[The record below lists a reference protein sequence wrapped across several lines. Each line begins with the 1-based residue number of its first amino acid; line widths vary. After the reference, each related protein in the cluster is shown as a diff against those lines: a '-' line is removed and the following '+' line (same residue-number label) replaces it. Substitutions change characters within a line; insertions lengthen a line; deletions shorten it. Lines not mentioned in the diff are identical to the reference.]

1 MSTTVAPVPEPAPG
15 DPPAKEEQWPHWAV
29 ELNRLVAVCPQF
41 VISGNIRDNYLTRT
55 PDGLAFQPNLV
66 ACLFERLATR
76 GCRCLFVYDY
86 IEGLRIHPEEARSSV
101 AEVPVRI
108 CRESTSSRDRRTRV
122 VSIGRMQRETMP
134 SVKHDGETEVRLGK
148 LLERGS
154 TPVAIEDLPDWLR
167 AVAGARDLTCAFVV
181 DYASRLV
188 SRPQDLEDRE
198 RSFFAACEKLAHET
212 RELPRQQQQQPAAG
226 EPAPFNPIVWL
237 INGPNDLP
245 DWFVVRNERI
255 RALTAALPDRDTRG
269 VAAAKLAQG
278 FADYGQLPEQER
290 DKFIGQFADLT
301 EGETLRS
308 MLAIDTLAREDG
320 LPLAKVSDA
329 VRLFKLGLPDNPW
342 KKRDLPDKLRRAEE
356 VIGGRVKGQRAAVRK
371 SKEILVR
378 SVMGLSGAQAAVRGG
393 RPRGVLFFAGPTGV
407 GKTEL
412 AKAITELLFG
422 DEQSYR
428 RFDMTEFSE
437 EHSAAR
443 LIGSPPGY
451 IGHDAGGELVNAV
464 RERPF
469 SVLLF
474 DEIDKANRGILDK
487 FLQILED
494 GRLTDGRGETVHFS
508 EAVIIFTSNLGIY
521 GEDET
526 GRRVQLVRPDT
537 PPAEVEEKILKEI
550 NRVFRERLER
560 PELLNRIGDNIVVF
574 NFIGPNA
581 ANEIFDVMLTN
592 IVARVAQ
599 EHAVV
604 LEIPEDESRKL
615 REWCTADLDFGG
627 RGIGNRIETAFINP
641 LSVALFERGL
651 TGAGRQRSAERGDQR
666 RIAVR
671 RIAVDDKGAR
681 RVELEPE

>member
-1 MSTTVAPVPEPAPG
+1 MSTPVATGQEPAPG
-15 DPPAKEEQWPHWAV
+15 DPTGKEERWPHWAV
-29 ELNRLVAVCPQF
+29 EFNRLVAICPQF
-41 VISGNIRDNYLTRT
+41 VISGNIRDNYLTQT
-55 PDGLAFQPNLV
+55 AADGLVFQPNLV
-66 ACLFERLATR
+66 ACLFERLAR
-76 GCRCLFVYDY
+76 RDCQCLFVYDH

-108 CRESTSSRDRRTRV
+108 CRENTSSREPGTRV
-122 VSIGRMQRETMP
+122 VSIGRTQGGPVAPAE
-134 SVKHDGETEVRLGK
+134 HDGETEVQLGK
-148 LLERGS
+148 LLEHGS
-154 TPVAIEDLPDWLR
+154 TSVAIEELPDWLR
-167 AVAGARDLTCAFVV
+167 AVAGARDLRCGFVV

-188 SRPQDLEDRE
+188 SRPQDLEGRE
-198 RSFFAACEKLAHET
+198 RTFFAACEKLAHET
-212 RELPRQQQQQPAAG
+212 RELRAPDPG
-226 EPAPFNPIVWL
+226 GPAPFNPIVWL

-255 RALTAALPDRDTRG
+255 RALTASLPDRDTRG
-269 VAAAKLAQG
+269 VAAAKLAKG
-278 FADYGQLPEQER
+278 FADHDQLQPQDR
-290 DKFIGQFADLT
+290 AKFIGQFADLT

-342 KKRDLPDKLRRAEE
+342 KKGDLPGKLRRAEE
-356 VIGGRVKGQRAAVRK
+356 VIGGRVKGQQAAVRK
-371 SKEILVR
+371 SMEILVR

-526 GRRVQLVRPDT
+526 GRRVQLVGPDT
-537 PPAEVEEKILKEI
+537 PPAEVEEKVLKEI
-550 NRVFRERLER
+550 KRVFRERLER

-574 NFIGPNA
+574 SFIGPSA

-592 IVARVAQ
+592 VVARVTQ
-599 EHAVV
+599 EHAID
-604 LEIPEDESRKL
+604 LSIPENVSGEL
-615 REWCTADLDFGG
+615 RDWCTADLDFGG

-641 LSVALFERGL
+641 LSVALFEHDL
-651 TGAGRQRSAERGDQR
+651 AGGGQQPSAGRGDQLP
-666 RIAVR
+666 IKVR
-671 RIAVDDKGAR
+671 RIVVEDNGAR
-681 RVELEPE
+681 RVELERE

>member
-1 MSTTVAPVPEPAPG
+1 MSGTAPVREPAPG
-15 DPPAKEEQWPHWAV
+15 DAPAEKERWPHWAV

-41 VISGNIRDNYLTRT
+41 VISGNIRDNYLTQT
-55 PDGLAFQPNLV
+55 GDGLAFQPNLV

-108 CRESTSSRDRRTRV
+108 RHESTSSRDRRTRV
-122 VSIGRMQRETMP
+122 VSIGRMQRETAP
-134 SVKHDGETEVRLGK
+134 SVQHEGETEVQLGQ

-154 TPVAIEDLPDWLR
+154 TPVAIEELPDWLR
-167 AVAGARDLTCAFVV
+167 AVAGARELPCAFVV

-188 SRPQDLEDRE
+188 SRPQDLEYRE
-198 RSFFAACEKLAHET
+198 RTFFAACEKLAHET
-212 RELPRQQQQQPAAG
+212 RELRAPAPG
-226 EPAPFNPIVWL
+226 GPAPFNPIVWL

-269 VAAAKLAQG
+269 VAAATLAKG
-278 FADYGQLPEQER
+278 FADHGQLQPEER
-290 DKFIGQFADLT
+290 TKFIDQFADLT

-342 KKRDLPDKLRRAEE
+342 KKGDLPDKLRRAEE
-356 VIGGRVKGQRAAVRK
+356 AIGKRVKGQQAAVRK

-378 SVMGLSGAQAAVRGG
+378 SVMGMSGAQAAVRGG

-412 AKAITELLFG
+412 AKQITELLFG

-537 PPAEVEEKILKEI
+537 PPAEVEEKIRKEI
-550 NRVFRERLER
+550 NRVFREEIER

-581 ANEIFDVMLTN
+581 ANEIFDLMLKN
-592 IVARVAQ
+592 VKARVAQ
-599 EHAVV
+599 EHAVA
-604 LEIPEDESRKL
+604 LSIPEDESGKL
-615 REWCTADLDFGG
+615 RDWCTADLDFGG

-641 LSVALFERGL
+641 LSVALFECGL
-651 TGAGRQRSAERGDQR
+651 AGGGQQRFAERGDQR
-666 RIAVR
+666 RITVR
-671 RIAVDDKGAR
+671 RIVVDDNGAR
-681 RVELEPE
+681 RVELETE